1 MENAFSVYR
10 RGKIETS
17 CHSLSPEREAG
28 ATIAVDDEKRGF
40 DSGVILRVLLCL
52 FLGACLYLYIT
63 NNHLFANGAHN
74 LQHPEAL
81 VMFAVLGIPFILAI
95 IHLVRG
101 GRRQPDPR
109 A

>member
-1 MENAFSVYR
+1 M
-10 RGKIETS
+10 
-17 CHSLSPEREAG
+17 
-28 ATIAVDDEKRGF
+28 DDKKRGF
-40 DSGVILRVLLCL
+40 DSGVIMRVLLCL

-74 LQHPEAL
+74 LLHPEAL

-95 IHLVRG
+95 VHLVRG
-101 GRRQPDPR
+101 LRRQPDTR

>member
-1 MENAFSVYR
+1 VN
-10 RGKIETS
+10 
-17 CHSLSPEREAG
+17 
-28 ATIAVDDEKRGF
+28 DEKRGF
-40 DSGVILRVLLCL
+40 DSGVIMRVLLCL

-81 VMFAVLGIPFILAI
+81 VMFAVLGIPFILALV
-95 IHLVRG
+95 HLVRG
-101 GRRQPDPR
+101 LRRQPDSQ

>member
-1 MENAFSVYR
+1 
-10 RGKIETS
+10 
-17 CHSLSPEREAG
+17 
-28 ATIAVDDEKRGF
+28 VDDEKRGF

-95 IHLVRG
+95 VHLVRG